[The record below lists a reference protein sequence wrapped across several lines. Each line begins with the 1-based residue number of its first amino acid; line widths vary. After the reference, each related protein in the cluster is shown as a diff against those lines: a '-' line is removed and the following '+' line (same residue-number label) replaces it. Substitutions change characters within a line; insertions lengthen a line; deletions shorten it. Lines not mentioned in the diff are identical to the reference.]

1 VRLQFTSFRTYFIN
15 TFTYLIKS
23 GLGEDLSVNKARSLA
38 RVSAKGVFNIF
49 WGLAISSVISAV
61 GVMLVAGILTESEYG
76 LVAKALTGV
85 NLIMIFRD
93 WGIDWATIKYTA
105 QYRSEEKES
114 KVKNVLATIVVF
126 EILLGFILSIISFFL
141 SGFLANILDRPG
153 IVPLIQIASVT
164 ILADALLKAAQAVFT
179 GFERMEF
186 HSITSIVYSVLKTGL
201 MTLLVVLG
209 FGTLG
214 ATVGATLSYL
224 SSGVI
229 AILLLYVAI
238 YKNLQKKEDGKLE
251 IWVTLKTL
259 FRYGLPL
266 SISAILTGFL
276 AQFYNFL
283 IAIYVT
289 DLNFG
294 NYQVAL
300 NFAFIVTF
308 FVMPVITML
317 LPAFSKFNSQEE
329 RETLGN
335 VFQFSVKYASLLI
348 VPVASAV
355 IALSQPGVAA
365 IFGDKYSFSPL
376 YLSLY
381 VVTFIYTAFGFLS
394 VENLIKSQGKTD
406 FNLKLTIVTS
416 AVGLSLNLV
425 LIPTFGILGLLATN
439 IISGVPS
446 IVIALWWIKKNYDA
460 TIHWA
465 SSVKILLASTFATV
479 LTYAV
484 TSQMGL
490 NSWIVLILG
499 AFIFLIAYLTAAPLI
514 GAVNKR
520 DVHNFREMLKGLGPI
535 APLFNIPLLF
545 IERLA
550 RA

>member
-1 VRLQFTSFRTYFIN
+1 
-15 TFTYLIKS
+15 LIES
-23 GLGEDLSVNKARSLA
+23 GLGEDLSVSKAISLA
-38 RVSAKGVFNIF
+38 KVSAKGVFNIF

-114 KVKNVLATIVVF
+114 KVKSVLATIVFF

-179 GFERMEF
+179 GYERMEF
-186 HSITSIVYSVLKTGL
+186 HSITSIVYSVLKTSL

-224 SSGVI
+224 ISGVI

-238 YKNLQKKEDGKLE
+238 YKNLQKKDYGKLE

-289 DLNFG
+289 DVNFG
-294 NYQVAL
+294 NLQVAL

-308 FVMPVITML
+308 FVMPVITVL
-317 LPAFSKFNSQEE
+317 LPAFSKINSQEE

-348 VPVASAV
+348 VPIAFAV

-394 VENLIKSQGKTD
+394 IENLIKSQGKTD

-416 AVGLSLNLV
+416 AVGLSINLV

-446 IVIALWWIKKNYDA
+446 LVIALWWIKKNYAA

-465 SSVKILLASTFATV
+465 SSVKILLASAFATV
-479 LTYAV
+479 LTYVV
-484 TSQMGL
+484 TSQIGL

-514 GAVNKR
+514 GAVNKA
-520 DVHNFREMLKGLGPI
+520 DVKNFREILRGFGPL
-535 APLFNIPLLF
+535 APLFRLPLLF